1 MRILVTGGAGFLGSH
16 LCDSLLKLGH
26 EVVSIDNFYTGSM
39 RNLSHLRQNTN
50 FESIRHDVT
59 VPLYL
64 EVDGIF
70 NLACPA
76 SPIHYQN
83 DPVQT
88 LKTSVHGAINV
99 LGLAKRTKARILQA
113 STSEIY
119 GDPEVHPQKEDYWG
133 RVNPIGIRACYDEG
147 KRAAET
153 LFFDYHRQHGLDI
166 RVARI
171 FNTFGPRMKLDDG
184 RVITNFISQALQ
196 NQPIT
201 VYGDGQQTRSF
212 CYVDDLIAG
221 LVKLFFTQE
230 IYEPVNLGNP
240 TPITMLQLAKEVID
254 LTNSKSE
261 ITFEDLPG
269 DDPRDREPDV
279 SKAKNLL
286 GWNPQVSRTDG
297 LEKTIEDLR
306 AQLSIV

>member
-1 MRILVTGGAGFLGSH
+1 
-16 LCDSLLKLGH
+16 
-26 EVVSIDNFYTGSM
+26 
-39 RNLSHLRQNTN
+39 
-50 FESIRHDVT
+50 
-59 VPLYL
+59 L

>member
-26 EVVSIDNFYTGSM
+26 EVVSVDNFFTGSM
-39 RNLSHLRQNTN
+39 RNLSHLKQNVN

-59 VPLYL
+59 IPLYL

-99 LGLAKRTKARILQA
+99 LGLAKRTKSRILQA

-119 GDPEVHPQKEDYWG
+119 GDPEVHPQTEDYWG

-153 LFFDYHRQHGLDI
+153 LFFDYHRQHKLDI

-171 FNTFGPRMKLDDG
+171 FNTFGPRMKLNDG
-184 RVITNFISQALQ
+184 RVITNFIAQALQ
-196 NQPIT
+196 DQPIT
-201 VYGDGQQTRSF
+201 IYGDGKQTRSF
-212 CYVDDLIAG
+212 CYVDDLIDG
-221 LVKLFFTQE
+221 LLKLFFAEE

-240 TPITMLQLAKEVID
+240 TPITMLQLAEEIIE
-254 LTNSKSE
+254 LTNSKSQLV
-261 ITFEDLPG
+261 FKDLPG
-269 DDPRDREPDV
+269 DDPRDREPDI
-279 SKAKNLL
+279 SKAKSLL
-286 GWNPQVSRTDG
+286 GWNPHVSRTFG
-297 LEKTIEDLR
+297 LEKTIEDLKV
-306 AQLSIV
+306 QLELT

>member
-1 MRILVTGGAGFLGSH
+1 MGSH

-26 EVVSIDNFYTGSM
+26 EVVSVDNFYTGSM
-39 RNLSHLRQNTN
+39 KNLSHLKQNTN

-59 VPLYL
+59 IPIYL

-76 SPIHYQN
+76 SPIHYQS

-171 FNTFGPRMKLDDG
+171 FNTYGPRMKLNDG

-196 NQPIT
+196 DQPIT
-201 VYGDGQQTRSF
+201 IYGDGQQTRSF

-221 LVKLFFTQE
+221 LVKLFFTE
-230 IYEPVNLGNP
+230 KIYEPVNLGNP
-240 TPITMLQLAKEVID
+240 SPITMLQLAKEIIE

-261 ITFEDLPG
+261 LVFEDLPG
-269 DDPRDREPDV
+269 DDPRDREPDI
-279 SKAKNLL
+279 SKAKVLL
-286 GWNPQVSRTDG
+286 GWNPQVSRTVG
-297 LEKTIEDLR
+297 LEKTIADLR
-306 AQLSIV
+306 AQLSIA

>member
-1 MRILVTGGAGFLGSH
+1 MRFLVTGGAGFLGSH
-16 LCDSLLKLGH
+16 LCDSLLDLGH
-26 EVVSIDNFYTGSM
+26 EVVSVDNFYTGSM
-39 RNLSHLRQNTN
+39 RNLSHLKQNTN

-59 VPLYL
+59 IPLYL

-76 SPIHYQN
+76 SPVHYQN

-119 GDPEVHPQKEDYWG
+119 GDPEVHPQREDYWG

-153 LFFDYHRQHGLDI
+153 LFFDYHRQHKLDI

-171 FNTFGPRMKLDDG
+171 FNTFGPRMKLNDG

-201 VYGDGQQTRSF
+201 IYGDGKQTRSF
-212 CYVDDLIAG
+212 CYVDDLIDG
-221 LVKLFFTQE
+221 LIKLFFME
-230 IYEPVNLGNP
+230 KIFEPVNLGNP
-240 TPITMLQLAKEVID
+240 TPITMLQLAEEIIK
-254 LTNSKSE
+254 LTNSNSK
-261 ITFEDLPG
+261 IVFENLPA
-269 DDPRDREPDV
+269 DDPRDREPDI
-279 SKAKNLL
+279 SKAQNLL
-286 GWNPQVSRTDG
+286 GWSPQVSRNDG
-297 LEKTIEDLR
+297 LRNTIEDLK
-306 AQLSIV
+306 AQLSIA

>member
-1 MRILVTGGAGFLGSH
+1 MGSH

-26 EVVSIDNFYTGSM
+26 EVVSVDNFYTGSM
-39 RNLSHLRQNTN
+39 RNLSHLKQNTN

-59 VPLYL
+59 IPIYL

-196 NQPIT
+196 NQPIP

-230 IYEPVNLGNP
+230 VYEPVNLGNP
-240 TPITMLQLAKEVID
+240 TPITMLQLAKEIID

-261 ITFEDLPG
+261 ITFKDLPG
-269 DDPRDREPDV
+269 DDPRDREPDI

-286 GWNPQVSRTDG
+286 GWNPQVSRTNG
-297 LEKTIEDLR
+297 LERTIEDLR

>member
-26 EVVSIDNFYTGSM
+26 EVVSIDNFYTGSV
-39 RNLSHLRQNTN
+39 RNLSHLKQNVN

-59 VPLYL
+59 IPIYL

-119 GDPEVHPQKEDYWG
+119 GDPEIHPQKEDYWG

-171 FNTFGPRMKLDDG
+171 FNTFGPRMKLNDG

-201 VYGDGQQTRSF
+201 IYGDGEQTRSF
-212 CYVDDLIAG
+212 CYVDDLIDG
-221 LVKLFFTQE
+221 LMKLFFTE
-230 IYEPVNLGNP
+230 KVYEPVNLGNP
-240 TPITMLQLAKEVID
+240 TPITMLHLAKEVIE

-261 ITFEDLPG
+261 LVFKELPG
-269 DDPRDREPDV
+269 DDPRDREPDI

-286 GWNPQVSRTDG
+286 GWSPLVSRTEG

-306 AQLSIV
+306 AQLSVA